1 MSRVNLK
8 RVSLPSNIDTDEK
21 IKILEGHINDLEN
34 SLEVILD
41 VMNIKIAGRME

>member
-41 VMNIKIAGRME
+41 VINIKIAGRME